1 LDYLL
6 AMRLFVR
13 SVELGSFSRAAM
25 AYNLQ
30 VSSVSRHISNLEQDL
45 GSTLLRRSTR
55 QILLTDAGANFYERA
70 ARILEDLEQARR
82 AASATASQPIGTL
95 KLRAPTEFG
104 AMHLVPGIA
113 AFMAQTP
120 GLSMDL
126 HLTDEDLDTGSSQYD
141 ISILVG
147 GKPEES
153 RFYAQKFAPN
163 RYVICCAPSYI
174 ARASEPK
181 VPSAL
186 RDHNC
191 LVHGDLQSW
200 QFGSNR
206 STVEVAVVVA
216 GNFRS
221 NRMQPILAA
230 ALAGEGFARLPC
242 WLAGADLRSG
252 ALVPIL
258 PNYDVM
264 CADTMIYGLYPE
276 KSSSSPKMRVFLE
289 FFMNRIGA
297 TPYWDP

>member
-1 LDYLL
+1 
-6 AMRLFVR
+6 MRLFVR
-13 SVELGSFSRAAM
+13 SVELGSFSRAAL

-55 QILLTDAGANFYERA
+55 AILLTDAGAAFYDRA

-82 AASATASQPIGTL
+82 SASATASQPIGTL

-104 AMHLVPGIA
+104 ELHLVPGIA
-113 AFMAQTP
+113 AFMALTP
-120 GLSMDL
+120 GLSLDL

-141 ISILVG
+141 ISILIG
-147 GKPEES
+147 GTPEDT
-153 RFYAQKFAPN
+153 RFFAQKFATN
-163 RYVICCAPSYI
+163 RYMICCAPSYI
-174 ARASEPK
+174 ARAAEPL

-191 LVHGDLQSW
+191 LVHGELQNW

-206 STVEVAVVVA
+206 STVEVAVTVS

-221 NRMQPILAA
+221 NRQQAILAA
-230 ALAGEGFARLPC
+230 ALAGAGFARLPV
-242 WLAGADLRSG
+242 WLAGPHLRAGSLL
-252 ALVPIL
+252 AIL
-258 PNYDVM
+258 GNYEVM

-276 KSSSSPKMRVFLE
+276 RSSASPKMRVFLE
-289 FFMNRIGA
+289 YYMNRIGA
-297 TPYWDP
+297 TPYWEA